1 MKRSFH
7 FKLNPGLEHR
17 FRVMNR
23 RNTMRILVDLRE
35 TLDQTAKK
43 IAQDEPN
50 PERWDT
56 AVLYLLEAL
65 EAEAEE
71 HENGIQV
78 YETMLQKVRDALSD
92 QIEDRTWG
100 Y

>member
-1 MKRSFH
+1 
-7 FKLNPGLEHR
+7 
-17 FRVMNR
+17 
-23 RNTMRILVDLRE
+23 MRILVDLRE

>member
-1 MKRSFH
+1 
-7 FKLNPGLEHR
+7 
-17 FRVMNR
+17 
-23 RNTMRILVDLRE
+23 MRILVDLRD
-35 TLDQTAKK
+35 TLDQTAKR

-71 HENGIQV
+71 HKNGIQV

>member
-1 MKRSFH
+1 VYD
-7 FKLNPGLEHR
+7 
-17 FRVMNR
+17 FRTLWQLGGNV
-23 RNTMRILVDLRE
+23 MRILVDLRDM
-35 TLDQTAKK
+35 LDKNAKR

-56 AVLYLLEAL
+56 AILYLMEAL
-65 EAEAEE
+65 EAEAESQKD
-71 HENGIQV
+71 GIKK
-78 YETMLQKVRDALSD
+78 YEAMLQKVRDALSD

>member
-1 MKRSFH
+1 
-7 FKLNPGLEHR
+7 
-17 FRVMNR
+17 
-23 RNTMRILVDLRE
+23 MRILVDLRG
-35 TLDQTAKK
+35 TLDQTAKQ

-65 EAEAEE
+65 EVEAEE
-71 HENGIQV
+71 YKNGIQV
-78 YETMLQKVRDALSD
+78 YESMLQKVRDALSD
-92 QIEDRTWG
+92 QIEERTWG